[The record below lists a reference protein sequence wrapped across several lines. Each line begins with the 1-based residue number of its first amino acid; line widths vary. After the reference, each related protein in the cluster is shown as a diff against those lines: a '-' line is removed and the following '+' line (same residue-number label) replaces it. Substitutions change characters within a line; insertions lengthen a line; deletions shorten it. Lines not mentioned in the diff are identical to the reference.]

1 MGERHVGVEDG
12 SGVEN
17 TVDKLAN
24 GGGSAVCHV
33 DGMCHGLWP
42 WTLYSVVDVGGKW
55 YGLQF

>member
-24 GGGSAVCHV
+24 GGGAAVCRV
-33 DGMCHGLWP
+33 AGICHGLLR
-42 WTLYSVVDVGGKW
+42 WTLYNMIGVGEW
-55 YGLQF
+55 

>member
-33 DGMCHGLWP
+33 DGMCHGLFDSP
-42 WTLYSVVDVGGKW
+42 KFVGGIMRT
-55 YGLQF
+55 LARQV

>member
-24 GGGSAVCHV
+24 GGGLAVYHV

-42 WTLYSVVDVGGKW
+42 WTFVQCGRCRW
-55 YGLQF
+55 